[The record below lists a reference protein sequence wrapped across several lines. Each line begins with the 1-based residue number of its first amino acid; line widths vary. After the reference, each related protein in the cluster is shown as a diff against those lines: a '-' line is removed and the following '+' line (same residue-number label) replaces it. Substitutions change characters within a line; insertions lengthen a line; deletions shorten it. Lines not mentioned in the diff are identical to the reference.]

1 MGIGLSA
8 AKSKLEIDV
17 EKALTDAFYA
27 SYIFDPGEVGKEK
40 ASRFAKKAA
49 KPITE
54 AIYNFITQAQI
65 TGTINGIVNGV
76 SPVGPV
82 TGSNVD
88 VLTGSELNLI

>member
-54 AIYNFITQAQI
+54 AIYNFISQAQI
-65 TGTINGIVNGV
+65 VGTVNGV
-76 SPVGPV
+76 VNGACAVGPV
-82 TGSNVD
+82 SGSNVD
-88 VLTGSELNLI
+88 ILTGNELSLI